1 VFTSWAGLVI
11 VRTWTAIQQP
21 PKEPKLKDKNINIR
35 VSPEQHAKIM
45 KEARKLG
52 MTVSAYILMLAGA
65 K

>member
-1 VFTSWAGLVI
+1 M
-11 VRTWTAIQQP
+11 
-21 PKEPKLKDKNINIR
+21 KDKNINIR